1 MENVVSLLYSLIISF
16 DFILLHGSFS
26 FSHHLSSF
34 VLSGAN
40 NSVRRKSIPSLNN
53 INTNDKTNVN
63 ETMVLTATVNNRTME
78 MRQIEKTKQNKTN
91 LISILKLHDSVIQ
104 VIDIDSANKKRC
116 LC

>member
-1 MENVVSLLYSLIISF
+1 MRGMKNEGYIESSFEWRMLLFSHHFF

-53 INTNDKTNVN
+53 IKTNDKTNVN

-78 MRQIEKTKQNKTN
+78 MKKVVNRKNKTKQTKFD
-91 LISILKLHDSVIQ
+91 LDFEASMI
-104 VIDIDSANKKRC
+104 R
-116 LC
+116 